1 MLHDLEESRR
11 TNVSVSSHF
20 KQTLPTAASSSP
32 PSTATPLSSANSY
45 VPDGIL
51 SDFTII
57 SDNYWP
63 QLSQLEDPPNM
74 DSFVIH
80 PVAAQLLDEY
90 QKSYTE
96 LKKPRKINVFQHY
109 GQVLLELAFDNG
121 LSKMFSVSPLQVR
134 LYIYLYNCLILLLL
148 LLLFISLSLCSC
160 CSFLISI
167 GCGWIIF
174 CLIICRHHSFCMWV
188 IAVSFRQQSSAN

>member
-1 MLHDLEESRR
+1 MHSCEVMLHDLEESRR
-11 TNVSVSSHF
+11 TNVSVSSHY
-20 KQTLPTAASSSP
+20 KQTLASNPTP
-32 PSTATPLSSANSY
+32 TTTETTATSASASVSVSPLSSPNSY

-63 QLSQLEDPPNM
+63 QLPQLEDPPNL
-74 DSFVIH
+74 DTFVLH
-80 PVAAQLLDEY
+80 PTAARLLEEY

-109 GQVLLELAFDNG
+109 GQVLLELSFENG

-134 LYIYLYNCLILLLL
+134 LHHITMINNLFYWFIYWYVCNKFVC
-148 LLLFISLSLCSC
+148 F
-160 CSFLISI
+160 
-167 GCGWIIF
+167 
-174 CLIICRHHSFCMWV
+174 
-188 IAVSFRQQSSAN
+188 